1 MNDPITTVTY
11 WILWAGVAW
20 GVVSLLRVVVL
31 AMLKLRGQRP
41 LY

>member
-20 GVVSLLRVVVL
+20 GVASLLRGVFL
-31 AMLKLRGQRP
+31 AVFKLRGHRP

>member
-20 GVVSLLRVVVL
+20 CVVSFVRVVFL
-31 AMLKLRGQRP
+31 SMFKLRGQRP

>member
-20 GVVSLLRVVVL
+20 GIVSLVRIAFLTLFRL
-31 AMLKLRGQRP
+31 CGRRQLI
-41 LY
+41 

>member
-20 GVVSLLRVVVL
+20 AAFGLLRIIFL
-31 AMLKLRGQRP
+31 TIFRLRGPRQ
-41 LY
+41 LA

>member
-20 GVVSLLRVVVL
+20 CGLGLLRIVFL
-31 AMLKLRGQRP
+31 TIFRLRGGRQ
-41 LY
+41 LT